1 MKRTFFAHRALA
13 LSALAFALGSGL
25 SPVTAAA
32 AEPTETG
39 AAASDSPAGS
49 ELSAELMYKLLIGDI
64 ALQREEPAL
73 AARAFFEAAR
83 SSRDPALAR
92 RATEVALFARQRT
105 LALESAK
112 LWLQV
117 DPS

>member
-25 SPVTAAA
+25 SPSIAAA
-32 AEPTETG
+32 AEPTKTG
-39 AAASDSPAGS
+39 AAAADSPASS

-73 AARAFFEAAR
+73 AARAFCEPAR
-83 SSRDPALAR
+83 GARAPA
-92 RATEVALFARQRT
+92 RAGRPTGGALSARQRT
-105 LALESAK
+105 LALE
-112 LWLQV
+112 
-117 DPS
+117 